1 MIKKTTLALAILLPL
16 GIGATSLAAQT
27 ISDCGPVTAPGT
39 YTVTTD
45 ITAPP
50 DTNCITISA
59 SEVAIDLQGH
69 TISGSGFSSG
79 IIAGFGAGT
88 APLQNIIIANGT
100 ITGFNQ
106 NINLIVDYV
115 LISNITVVEGG
126 FSGISNSG
134 SVNVVTDTQAN
145 NNGLFGMY
153 FYGNNN
159 TISGS
164 TANNNG
170 HYGIAFLQ
178 ESATNTV
185 INGTANDN
193 GLGGMFFTNGN
204 STVIDSIAN
213 GNTSDGF
220 FIGGS
225 NNVLKGNTTNGN
237 TSQGI
242 SVVCPSNLYG
252 NTAQD
257 NPGGNIVTPGTGCV
271 LLNNDAP

>member
-50 DTNCITISA
+50 DTNCLTISA

-79 IIAGFGAGT
+79 IIAGFGSGT

-213 GNTSDGF
+213 GNTSDGI